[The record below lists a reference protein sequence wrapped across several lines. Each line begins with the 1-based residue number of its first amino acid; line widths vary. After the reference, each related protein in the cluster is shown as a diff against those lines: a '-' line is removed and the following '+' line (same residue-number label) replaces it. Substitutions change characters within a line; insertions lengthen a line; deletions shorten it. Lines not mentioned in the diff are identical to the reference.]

1 MSWFDR
7 GETINNGLVVG
18 PPKVPFSAQPEH
30 IGRHTSDTGEIL
42 ASTATQ
48 AQVTAEFVEVT
59 PAPPKI
65 PSLFDPQLEL
75 F

>member
-7 GETINNGLVVG
+7 GETIDNGLVVG

-30 IGRHTSDTGEIL
+30 IGRRIQNTSETL

-48 AQVTAEFVEVT
+48 AQVTPIFESDALPIRT
-59 PAPPKI
+59 
-65 PSLFDPQLEL
+65 PSLFDTQLEL